1 MVRKGTGKDI
11 AKGTLRKE
19 IRTYIQEQIASGRF
33 KAGDRIVETQLA
45 KELNVS
51 QAPVREAI
59 LELAAMGL
67 LEERPYSGSFVR
79 RLTAADIE
87 DIYNTRAFIDEY
99 AARRAAERITEEQL
113 AEMEALLH
121 RMDAAR
127 DIHEF
132 AEMDIVFHKL
142 VVDAAGS
149 PALKRMWES
158 LRLVEWT
165 GLSAAVTQNSLP
177 ELAKQHWKIYD
188 LLKKHADHT
197 AGAYMFLHIKNF
209 GDELKHYF
217 TEAEGHVLPLRK
229 DVLQSEASGAR
240 RRGKEGE

>member
-1 MVRKGTGKDI
+1 
-11 AKGTLRKE
+11 
-19 IRTYIQEQIASGRF
+19 
-33 KAGDRIVETQLA
+33 
-45 KELNVS
+45 
-51 QAPVREAI
+51 
-59 LELAAMGL
+59 
-67 LEERPYSGSFVR
+67 
-79 RLTAADIE
+79 
-87 DIYNTRAFIDEY
+87 
-99 AARRAAERITEEQL
+99 
-113 AEMEALLH
+113 
-121 RMDAAR
+121 
-127 DIHEF
+127 
-132 AEMDIVFHKL
+132 
-142 VVDAAGS
+142 
-149 PALKRMWES
+149 MWDS

>member
-1 MVRKGTGKDI
+1 METKS
-11 AKGTLRKE
+11 AKGLSKSTLRGE
-19 IRTYIQEQIASGRF
+19 IRNYIQDQIANGRYR
-33 KAGDRIVETQLA
+33 AGDRIVETQLA

-79 RLTAADIE
+79 ELTAQDIE

-99 AARRAAERITEEQL
+99 AAKKAAQQITDSQL
-113 AEMEALLH
+113 AQLEVLLH
-121 RMDAAR
+121 EMDSAK

-132 AEMDIVFHKL
+132 VEKDIAFHAL

-149 PALKRMWES
+149 PSLKRMWDG

-165 GLSAAVTQNSLP
+165 SLSAAATKSTLP
-177 ELAKQHWKIYD
+177 EIAKQHWEIYD

-197 AGAYMFLHIKNF
+197 VGAFMFLHIKSY
-209 GDELKHYF
+209 GEELQRQI
-217 TEAEGHVLPLRK
+217 TLLN
-229 DVLQSEASGAR
+229 
-240 RRGKEGE
+240 GKNQNSDT

>member
-1 MVRKGTGKDI
+1 
-11 AKGTLRKE
+11 
-19 IRTYIQEQIASGRF
+19 
-33 KAGDRIVETQLA
+33 
-45 KELNVS
+45 
-51 QAPVREAI
+51 
-59 LELAAMGL
+59 MGL

-79 RLTAADIE
+79 QLTAADIE

-99 AARRAAERITEEQL
+99 AARQAAKRITEEQL

-121 RMDAAR
+121 RMDAAKN
-127 DIHEF
+127 IHEF
-132 AEMDIVFHKL
+132 VEMDIAFHGL

-177 ELAKQHWKIYD
+177 ELAKQHWEIYR

-197 AGAYMFLHIKNF
+197 VGAYMFLHIKNF
-209 GDELKHYF
+209 GDELKRYF
-217 TEAEGHVLPLRK
+217 AKTGGAPLRP
-229 DVLQSEASGAR
+229 DDFEERSYL
-240 RRGKEGE
+240 

>member
-1 MVRKGTGKDI
+1 
-11 AKGTLRKE
+11 
-19 IRTYIQEQIASGRF
+19 
-33 KAGDRIVETQLA
+33 
-45 KELNVS
+45 
-51 QAPVREAI
+51 
-59 LELAAMGL
+59 MGL

-79 RLTAADIE
+79 QLTAADIE

-99 AARRAAERITEEQL
+99 AARQAAKRITEEQL

-121 RMDAAR
+121 RMDAAK

-132 AEMDIVFHKL
+132 VEMDIIFHGL

-149 PALKRMWES
+149 PALKRMWEG

-177 ELAKQHWKIYD
+177 ELAKQHWEIYR

-197 AGAYMFLHIKNF
+197 VGAYMFLHIKNF
-209 GDELKHYF
+209 GDELKRYF
-217 TEAEGHVLPLRK
+217 AKTGGAPLTLDDFEERS
-229 DVLQSEASGAR
+229 LL
-240 RRGKEGE
+240 

>member
-1 MVRKGTGKDI
+1 MEKKTADKIR

-19 IRTYIQEQIASGRF
+19 IRIYIQEQIACGRY
-33 KAGDRIVETQLA
+33 KAGDRVVETQLA

-59 LELAAMGL
+59 LELAAMGI

-79 RLTAADIE
+79 SLTAADI
-87 DIYNTRAFIDEY
+87 DDVYNVRAFIDEY
-99 AARRAAERITEEQL
+99 AARQAAKRITDEQL

-121 RMDAAR
+121 EMDAAEN
-127 DIHEF
+127 IHEF
-132 AEMDIVFHKL
+132 VEKDMAFHAL

-149 PALKRMWES
+149 PALRRMWEG

-165 GLSAAVTQNSLP
+165 GLSAAATRNTLP
-177 ELAKQHWKIYD
+177 ELVEQHWEIYR

-197 AGAYMFLHIKNF
+197 AGAFMFLHIKNF
-209 GDELKHYF
+209 GDELKRHF
-217 TEAEGHVLPLRK
+217 GNKGDEGLTLA
-229 DVLQSEASGAR
+229 DF
-240 RRGKEGE
+240 EGRNLL

>member
-1 MVRKGTGKDI
+1 MPMARNDI

-19 IRTYIQEQIASGRF
+19 IRSYIQEQIASGRF

-79 RLTAADIE
+79 QLTAADIE

-99 AARRAAERITEEQL
+99 AARQAAKRITEEQL

-121 RMDAAR
+121 RMDAAK

-132 AEMDIVFHKL
+132 VEMDII
-142 VVDAAGS
+142 
-149 PALKRMWES
+149 LKRMWEG

-177 ELAKQHWKIYD
+177 ELAKQHWEIYR

-197 AGAYMFLHIKNF
+197 VGAYMFLHIKNF
-209 GDELKHYF
+209 GDELKRYF
-217 TEAEGHVLPLRK
+217 AKTGGAPLTLDDFEERS
-229 DVLQSEASGAR
+229 LL
-240 RRGKEGE
+240 